1 MVLSDNA
8 NTGAA
13 STLLNCRGEFV
24 DKMNPYI
31 EHYTEGLPE
40 KLAHELEG
48 ISAVSLYAGNA
59 VIYRQ
64 GDDAECFYYI
74 KKGRVRIFITSENGM
89 EKTLSVVSKG
99 AILGEAAFFDGQ
111 PRMSSAKA
119 IQKCE
124 LVDSLFPVL
133 KKIAL
138 TDMVRRNPDTAL
150 ELLRLQAQTIRM
162 LSSQVDSITFD
173 SAEQRILHLLSQSM
187 QNSGDNTIVI
197 THEEIGN
204 AVGVSRVT
212 VSKIMSRLCS
222 EGIIQT
228 GYRCIKVLRPLTEE
242 V

>member
-1 MVLSDNA
+1 M
-8 NTGAA
+8 
-13 STLLNCRGEFV
+13 

-124 LVDSLFPVL
+124 LVVVNRYM
-133 KKIAL
+133 L

-228 GYRCIKVLRPLTEE
+228 GYRCIRVLKPLTEE

>member
-1 MVLSDNA
+1 M
-8 NTGAA
+8 
-13 STLLNCRGEFV
+13 

-124 LVDSLFPVL
+124 LVVVNRYM
-133 KKIAL
+133 L

>member
-1 MVLSDNA
+1 M
-8 NTGAA
+8 
-13 STLLNCRGEFV
+13 

-64 GDDAECFYYI
+64 GDDAECFYYN
-74 KKGRVRIFITSENGM
+74 KKGRVRIFITSEKKKK
-89 EKTLSVVSKG
+89 KTLSVVSKG

-124 LVDSLFPVL
+124 LVVVNRYM
-133 KKIAL
+133 L

-228 GYRCIKVLRPLTEE
+228 GYRCIRVLKPLTEE